1 MEDTM
6 GYPKMIQN
14 GHSNGDDGVIDHGI
28 LRSTF
33 RQTDGTI
40 ISAAWTIQTSPSN
53 SRSTPTT
60 GRSILNLRDHRE
72 AFCLTWQP
80 EILVDILRI
89 LTCIFTVFHI
99 ITISIFTLGYPMVSH
114 CYHQSCITMH
124 ALGSLSECLN
134 QVCSTTYCNQQGQ
147 QHLEN
152 SMAVPTINQQLGTTK
167 RTNMPLSPNPA
178 YWELLQILT
187 FQFGFLTLIVHENW
201 INS

>member
-28 LRSTF
+28 LRSSF

-89 LTCIFTVFHI
+89 LTLYFHCISYNYNFHLYI
-99 ITISIFTLGYPMVSH
+99 GVSH
-114 CYHQSCITMH
+114 GIPLLPSELHNYACIRFPFGMPESSMYYNVLQPTRPTIPGKFNGCSNHQSTAWNHKKDQH
-124 ALGSLSECLN
+124 ASLAQSSLLGA
-134 QVCSTTYCNQQGQ
+134 STDT
-147 QHLEN
+147 HLPVW
-152 SMAVPTINQQLGTTK
+152 VPAAHRPWKLDQ
-167 RTNMPLSPNPA
+167 
-178 YWELLQILT
+178 
-187 FQFGFLTLIVHENW
+187 
-201 INS
+201 